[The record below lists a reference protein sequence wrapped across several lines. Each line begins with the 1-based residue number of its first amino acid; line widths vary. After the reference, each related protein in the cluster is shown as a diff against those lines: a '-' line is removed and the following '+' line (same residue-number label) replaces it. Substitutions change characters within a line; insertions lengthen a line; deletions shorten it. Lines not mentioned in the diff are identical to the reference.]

1 MSNPNKQVTPLAQ
14 LFESLNRSDVEGFG
28 KDEWFTTEE
37 AAAFLKVCP
46 FSIRNMASDGYIP
59 YQKLGRRN
67 RYRKSDLVKMLT
79 STRKGGFRGI

>member
-1 MSNPNKQVTPLAQ
+1 MKHLQSSEQF
-14 LFESLNRSDVEGFG
+14 FESLNSSDVEGFG
-28 KDEWFTTEE
+28 QDEWFTTEE

-59 YQKLGRRN
+59 YQKLRRRN
-67 RYRKSDLVKMLT
+67 RYRKSDLVKLLM